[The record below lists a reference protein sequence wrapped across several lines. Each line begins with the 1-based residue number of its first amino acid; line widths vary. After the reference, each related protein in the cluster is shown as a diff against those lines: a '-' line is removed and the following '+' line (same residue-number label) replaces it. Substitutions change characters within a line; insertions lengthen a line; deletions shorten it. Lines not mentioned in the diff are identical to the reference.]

1 MDESRE
7 RERER
12 DRSLRRAVLQGDS
25 EAWNT
30 WYRETFDDV
39 YAFVIWRSGGSRE
52 HVDDVVQE
60 TWMAAV
66 RQVRQF
72 DPARA
77 SFKTWM
83 RAIASNILCDFRK
96 RRPILSIVEFAV
108 EPASFEGADRP
119 ITIEEERE
127 RITSVLCSLPNHYE
141 NVLRAKY
148 LDQQS
153 VDEIAVSRKES
164 PKAVESLLTR
174 ARQAFRELFVQVD
187 GSDGSLKGS
196 VR

>member
-7 RERER
+7 HERER

-25 EAWNT
+25 QAWNT

-39 YAFVIWRSGGSRE
+39 YAFVVWRSGGSRE

-66 RQVRQF
+66 RQIRQF
-72 DPARA
+72 DPTRA

-83 RAIASNILCDFRK
+83 RGIASNILCDFRK
-96 RRPILSIVEFAV
+96 RRPMVSIVEAT
-108 EPASFEGADRP
+108 EPASNDDADRP
-119 ITIEEERE
+119 IAIREERE
-127 RITSVLCSLPNHYE
+127 RITDVLCSLPNHYE
-141 NVLRAKY
+141 DVLRAKY

-153 VDEIAVSRKES
+153 VDEIAEARRES
-164 PKAVESLLTR
+164 PKAIESLLTR
-174 ARQAFRELFVQVD
+174 ARKAFRDLFVQAD
-187 GSDGSLKGS
+187 GPAGALKGS
-196 VR
+196 PP